1 MKKQSF
7 FLFVLIL
14 AITFSCQKHETHKV
28 YRNGAVVE
36 VDGPMPTL
44 AKPGEHKRIP
54 PADGKYPAIT
64 FTETEFDFG
73 EMKQHQ
79 KVTHEFEF
87 KNTGEAELVIS
98 DAIGSCGCTVPEYP
112 KEAIAPGG
120 SGKIKVTFD
129 SGSKRGMQHK
139 TVTLTTN
146 TKAEKEQIQIK
157 ANINLDVK

>member
-7 FLFVLIL
+7 FLL
-14 AITFSCQKHETHKV
+14 ALMAAMMVSCAKHETHKV
-28 YRNGAVVE
+28 LRNGVPVE
-36 VDGPMPTL
+36 VDGPMP
-44 AKPGEHKRIP
+44 ANPAVHKRTP
-54 PADGKYPAIT
+54 PADGKYPAMT

-73 EMKQHQ
+73 EMKQHE

-87 KNTGEAELVIS
+87 KNTGEADLVIS

-112 KEAIAPGG
+112 KEAIEPGE

-146 TKAEKEQIQIK
+146 TEAEKEKLQIK